1 MNFVKPFILSFLLL
15 TQADAIELDYL
26 NATKMFAQN
35 NADALVAFYEK
46 QKAKGDLITAKALP
60 NPQFT
65 FGATG
70 LNTSNIYD
78 HSTSQQSYR
87 LDWLVEL
94 GSKRTKRT
102 ELAKININGANSTY
116 RDTMRNLFMLFAQ
129 QYYQTLKDKNYL
141 SASKA
146 TLENYDKVLAVA
158 KAKYEHGFLSE
169 NDFKKMHLARIS
181 YQSDVMQSDLAYEND
196 LSNIVFLLGISK
208 DELTISDE
216 NAESIDLK
224 PIGEL
229 QTEALKFRPDLN
241 AAGQNKAQ
249 SVMSLEIEKSK
260 TIPDLDIGAEAD
272 TVNGTPGTFFGVGFS
287 LPILVFDRNEGEI
300 EKAKLSVLQSDTLYV
315 KEQALIKSQVEQANE
330 DLIQKRD
337 IYEMYTREFED
348 AKKLLSDIQRSFA
361 LKGVSV
367 LELLDAQNEF
377 KEFEK
382 NMLSSKADLLASKAL
397 LNLTIGSLPCE
408 IKQQ

>member
-367 LELLDAQNEF
+367 L
-377 KEFEK
+377 
-382 NMLSSKADLLASKAL
+382 
-397 LNLTIGSLPCE
+397 
-408 IKQQ
+408 